1 MDAYLSRQL
10 PVITTCIEF
19 SQKNLGPTP
28 IITPQIDFA
37 HNASKNLLVEDED
50 VGMME
55 GDTVDA
61 LLEKTP
67 DHDDTLD
74 ILAHLMKN
82 PTKIPKPIGE
92 PGRPRSG
99 GYCLEA
105 ALGNWGDELF
115 HAVNVRLLLSDI
127 YQILINSLDRFLSRE
142 RLMKIWIQRRAIA
155 NKIKPSL
162 KQFVFRSVPIKNT
175 QFT

>member
-19 SQKNLGPTP
+19 SQKNLGPNP

-37 HNASKNLLVEDED
+37 NNTSKHLPVEDEN
-50 VGMME
+50 MME
-55 GDTVDA
+55 VDIA
-61 LLEKTP
+61 DVSAPEKTP
-67 DHDDTLD
+67 DYDDTLD
-74 ILAHLMKN
+74 ILADAMKN

-105 ALGNWGDELF
+105 ALGNWGDGLF
-115 HAVNVRLLLSDI
+115 HAINVRP
-127 YQILINSLDRFLSRE
+127 LIVIVIRHIE
-142 RLMKIWIQRRAIA
+142 Y
-155 NKIKPSL
+155 
-162 KQFVFRSVPIKNT
+162 
-175 QFT
+175 